1 MAGRSIARRAAAA
14 KLLGRILSAGL
25 ALVLAACSSLTP
37 RVVSPTLDAKAV
49 SDTVRSHGELMA
61 ALQADADQLGY
72 AGSDWYEVS
81 LAGFNYVDDQC
92 TVYFDSLFAF
102 NRSVSA
108 VKSGLSAF
116 NQTAAAIMQIT
127 GTAEVTMAVIA
138 QAFGLAGSMTDV
150 VAGTFLYELPP
161 ANTRRLVEKTMA
173 AYKNAVSEHRSTINS
188 KASAYSAV
196 RGYLNLCL
204 PVTIEGLLI
213 DRISDTKARS
223 SVDSTG
229 TNIEIDVR
237 SSASTGLLENAN
249 TRLPPVRD
257 DTPSPAGLNFI
268 EKRMLPSDWRKVQR
282 AICAPEDGVPGSGTH
297 AAMMEFFAGRGQP
310 DEGIATNG
318 IGAMQLSALSEAVES
333 AAGRTCAERQ
343 VANAFEVGRA
353 SN

>member
-1 MAGRSIARRAAAA
+1 MVGVVARRRAAAN
-14 KLLGRILSAGL
+14 LLVRATSIGIV
-25 ALVLAACSSLTP
+25 LVLAACSSLTP
-37 RVVSPTLDAKAV
+37 KVVSPTLNGDAVVATV
-49 SDTVRSHGELMA
+49 SEHTKLMA
-61 ALQADADQLGY
+61 ALQADADEIGY
-72 AGSDWYEVS
+72 ASSDWYEVS

-102 NRSVSA
+102 NRNVSA

-127 GTAEVTMAVIA
+127 GTAEVTMGVIA
-138 QAFGLAGSMTDV
+138 QAFGLAGSITDV

-161 ANTRRLVEKTMA
+161 ANTRRFVEKTMA
-173 AYKNAVSEHRSTINS
+173 AYKNAASDHRSTINS

-213 DRISDTKARS
+213 DRISDTKAKS
-223 SVDSTG
+223 TVDSTG

-237 SSASTGLLENAN
+237 SSASTGLLDNAGSK
-249 TRLPPVRD
+249 LPQVRD

-268 EKRMLPSDWRKVQR
+268 EKRMLPADWSKIQR
-282 AICAPEDGVPGSGTH
+282 AICAPEDGVPGAGTH
-297 AAMMEFFAGRGQP
+297 AAMMEFFAGRDQP

-318 IGAMQLSALSEAVES
+318 IGTLQLSALSEAVES

>member
-1 MAGRSIARRAAAA
+1 MAGIHDARHPAAR
-14 KLLGRILSAGL
+14 LLAHALTIGA
-25 ALVLAACSSLTP
+25 ALVLAGCSSFTP
-37 RVVSPTLDAKAV
+37 KVVSPTLNGDAVVATV
-49 SDTVRSHGELMA
+49 SEHTKLIA
-61 ALQADADQLGY
+61 ALQADADQIGY
-72 AGSDWYEVS
+72 TGSDWYEVS

-102 NRSVSA
+102 NRNVSA

-161 ANTRRLVEKTMA
+161 ANTRRFVEKTMA
-173 AYKNAVSEHRSTINS
+173 AYKNAVAEHRSTINS

-213 DRISDTKARS
+213 DRIADTKAKS
-223 SVDSTG
+223 TVDVTG

-237 SSASTGLLENAN
+237 SSASTGLLDNASSK
-249 TRLPPVRD
+249 LPPVREAV
-257 DTPSPAGLNFI
+257 PSPAGLNFTEKHI
-268 EKRMLPSDWRKVQR
+268 EPGDWAKIQR
-282 AICAPEDGVPGSGTH
+282 ALCAPEDKVPGPGTH
-297 AAMMEFFAGRGQP
+297 AAMMEFFAGRGQA
-310 DEGIATNG
+310 DDGIATNG
-318 IGAMQLSALSEAVES
+318 IGALQLSALREAVEH
-333 AAGRTCAERQ
+333 AADRTCAERQ